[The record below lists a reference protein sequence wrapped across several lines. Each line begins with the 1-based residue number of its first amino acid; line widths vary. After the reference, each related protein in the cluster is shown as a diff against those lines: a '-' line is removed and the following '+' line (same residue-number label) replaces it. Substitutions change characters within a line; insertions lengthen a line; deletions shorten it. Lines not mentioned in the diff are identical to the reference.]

1 MQTCERVVTPSAQ
14 RVEGAS
20 WFTVPGPTASF
31 LQTAPRHLL
40 QDNRET
46 APAIQTDP
54 SWFTQVG
61 PTTSFVQSR

>member
-1 MQTCERVVTPSAQ
+1 MPTYEHASEAQPSDT
-14 RVEGAS
+14 EDGS
-20 WFTVPGPTASF
+20 WFTQPGPTESF
-31 LQTAPRHLL
+31 LKTAPRHVL

-61 PTTSFVQSR
+61 PTPGFVASR